1 TAKAKWDEVAA
12 QMNFTPAEM
21 KMFERAA
28 RVNQMLADL
37 TYEQDLQL
45 LKGLGYSDQ
54 EAAKI
59 LSKRELYVP
68 HIVKGDPMTMRQRL
82 WEHAVATGDERLGRE
97 LQVKHPHMLSRVFDS
112 LADAQARGLDLE
124 DDIVTIWGVRWS
136 R

>member
-1 TAKAKWDEVAA
+1 
-12 QMNFTPAEM
+12 
-21 KMFERAA
+21 
-28 RVNQMLADL
+28 
-37 TYEQDLQL
+37 
-45 LKGLGYSDQ
+45 
-54 EAAKI
+54 AKI

-68 HIVKGDPMTMRQRL
+68 HIVKGDPMTMRYRL

-136 R
+136 RTLQSVTHLQFAETLKAVGDDVIRQITDKNREQLMAMGWKEANHIAAL